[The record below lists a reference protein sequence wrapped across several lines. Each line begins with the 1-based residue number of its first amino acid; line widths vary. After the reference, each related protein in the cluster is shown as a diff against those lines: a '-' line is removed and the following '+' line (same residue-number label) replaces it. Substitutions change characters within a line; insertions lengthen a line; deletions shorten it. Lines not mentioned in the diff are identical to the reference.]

1 MRPFIDFLSIS
12 LEIVLQSIIE
22 VSDEHEVIRTI
33 LGECKFRRNPM
44 GFSAYNTLVSRSKS
58 AKFTENIIFILFS
71 ASGFEE
77 ELCEFA
83 EDSGV
88 ILVDGKTLMGDSEPP
103 ILFK

>member
-77 ELCEFA
+77 ELYEFA

-88 ILVDGKTLMGDSEPP
+88 ILVDGKTLMGDSEPL

>member
-1 MRPFIDFLSIS
+1 
-12 LEIVLQSIIE
+12 
-22 VSDEHEVIRTI
+22 
-33 LGECKFRRNPM
+33 M

-58 AKFTENIIFILFS
+58 AKFTENIIFMLFS

-88 ILVDGKTLMGDSEPP
+88 ILVDGKTLMGDSEPL

>member
-58 AKFTENIIFILFS
+58 AKFTENIIFMLFS

-83 EDSGV
+83 EDNGV
-88 ILVDGKTLMGDSEPP
+88 ILVDGKTLIGDSEPP